1 MRRLGV
7 PGAMVK
13 IIVKAV
19 AGERGFHFKIGG
31 QKVGGSLPIFL
42 EPFAR
47 SQQHSE
53 KLNHLW

>member
-1 MRRLGV
+1 
-7 PGAMVK
+7 MVK